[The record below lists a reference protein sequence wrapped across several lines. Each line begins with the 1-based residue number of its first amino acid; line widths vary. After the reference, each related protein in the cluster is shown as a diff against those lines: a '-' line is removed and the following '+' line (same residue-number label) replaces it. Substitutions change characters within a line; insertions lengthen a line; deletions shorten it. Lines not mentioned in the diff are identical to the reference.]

1 MNEHGNTEG
10 TKSPIVKFL
19 TKFGLKF
26 VAIAALVLAALGFL
40 TVRKVWYSVLAIVI
54 AWAGL
59 WIVWALRGAGR
70 SLLRVLDRSEESL
83 LDRLGHP
90 WQDYLFLGL
99 GVLALVAGGVSSYVL
114 VADITRDCGVGYCTL
129 PAVSVAAFPT
139 SATTSELGFVVELDF
154 QPVASGTLDCVFTI
168 DGKLHSTTCS
178 DPAGV
183 IVSSDT
189 ANISVSVIVLTPNR
203 RTLGSS
209 STTALA
215 QVPIEL
221 TAAKGRIFA
230 GQDSSLRAT
239 VDETLIAPDFSCSWD
254 PRPQGDITPD
264 ETNSCR
270 ATYTARQV
278 GNGEAEIVV
287 RLFANKREV
296 ARASTQ
302 ITVVRPENHAVF
314 VLDATPRMESRLGDA
329 VTAISARA
337 EELNSQGAVLG
348 VLAFGQ
354 AGGDGT
360 TECDRREWVLPLGPL
375 QPTDV
380 TAGVGSIELGTSE
393 LAPLLDTFKEAVDA
407 LIPFRQGASEWAT
420 YQVVVVTAGPDTC
433 SLRGGATL
441 WQSIGGYITEVGLA
455 SALEES
461 KALLLVAAVDPT
473 GDLAEGFR
481 ERDESQFGVVL
492 DVRDT
497 ETLRLVVSLAT
508 QTVSGDFS
516 ARAQACEDLLLIARS
531 QEDPGA
537 FWLDDFCG
545 ELENP

>member
-1 MNEHGNTEG
+1 MSEHGNAKG
-10 TKSPIVKFL
+10 TSPILKSLINLGLPTFMAIIALYLSTMQL
-19 TKFGLKF
+19 T
-26 VAIAALVLAALGFL
+26 A
-40 TVRKVWYSVLAIVI
+40 RKVWYGVLAIVI
-54 AWAGL
+54 AWTGL
-59 WIVWALRGAGR
+59 RIVWVLREAGR
-70 SLLRVLDRSEESL
+70 SLRRVFDRSERPL
-83 LDRLGHP
+83 RDRLGHP
-90 WQDYLFLGL
+90 WQEYVSLGL
-99 GVLALVAGGVSSYVL
+99 GVLALVAGGIWSVVIGL
-114 VADITRDCGVGYCTL
+114 DIARDCEVGYCRL
-129 PAVSVAAFPT
+129 PAVSVVAFPT
-139 SATTSELGFVVELDF
+139 SATTSELGFIVELDF
-154 QPVASGTLDCVFTI
+154 QPLVSGTLDCDFTI
-168 DGKLHSTTCS
+168 DGELHSTTCA

-183 IVSSDT
+183 TVSSDA
-189 ANISVSVIVLTPNR
+189 ANISVSVIVRTPNR

-215 QVPIEL
+215 RVPIEL

-230 GQDSSLRAT
+230 GQRSSLRAT
-239 VDETLIAPDFSCSWD
+239 IDETLIGPDFSCSWD
-254 PRPQGDITPD
+254 PRPQGDIAPD
-264 ETNSCR
+264 KTNPCR

-287 RLFANKREV
+287 RLFVNKREV
-296 ARASTQ
+296 ARASNL

-314 VLDATPRMESRLGDA
+314 VLDATARMESRLGDA

-348 VLAFGQ
+348 VLTFGQ
-354 AGGDGT
+354 ADGDGT
-360 TECDRREWVLPLGPL
+360 TGCDRREWVLPLGPL
-375 QPTDV
+375 QPTEV
-380 TAGVGSIELGTSE
+380 TAGAGSIELGTSE
-393 LAPLLDTFKEAVDA
+393 LAPLLDAFEEAVDA
-407 LIPFRQGASEWAT
+407 LIPFRSGASEWAT

-441 WQSIGGYITEVGLA
+441 WQSIGGYITEVGFA
-455 SALEES
+455 SALDQS

-497 ETLRLVVSLAT
+497 ETLRRVVSLAT
-508 QTVSGDFS
+508 QTISGDFS
-516 ARAQACEDLLLIARS
+516 ARAQACGDLLVIAKS

-537 FWLDDFCG
+537 FWLDGFCR